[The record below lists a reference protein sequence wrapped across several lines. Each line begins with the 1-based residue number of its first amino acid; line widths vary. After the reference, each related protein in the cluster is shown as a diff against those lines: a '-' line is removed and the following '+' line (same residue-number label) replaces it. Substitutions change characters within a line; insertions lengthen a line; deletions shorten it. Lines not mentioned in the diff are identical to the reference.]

1 MVPFWAQTVCDV
13 VHCVPPPLLCVAG
26 WMEHSEGLLHILV
39 VSCSWGPHRGHCHPQ
54 SCGVSRWD
62 LGPLTAPGFYT
73 TSTLFLTACQEA
85 WPLRELLRLLY
96 QHSKIWNSTHFNG
109 ISCLVLTRSFSL
121 CSMRSLLID
130 RLGLGTRK
138 GIWLLKVETEILSI
152 CFMF

>member
-1 MVPFWAQTVCDV
+1 MWCIVSPPHSSVLQVGWSTARDYYTFLWCPVPEDHTEGTAIHRAV
-13 VHCVPPPLLCVAG
+13 VFQGGIWDHWLR
-26 WMEHSEGLLHILV
+26 
-39 VSCSWGPHRGHCHPQ
+39 RGFIQLQH
-54 SCGVSRWD
+54 
-62 LGPLTAPGFYT
+62 F
-73 TSTLFLTACQEA
+73 FLTACQEA